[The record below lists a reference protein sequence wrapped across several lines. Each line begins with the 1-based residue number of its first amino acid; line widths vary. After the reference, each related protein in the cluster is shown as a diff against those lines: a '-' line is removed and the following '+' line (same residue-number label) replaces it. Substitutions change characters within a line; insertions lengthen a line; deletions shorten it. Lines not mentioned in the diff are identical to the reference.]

1 MKRLFLI
8 LTLFL
13 GFGGINTAMAL
24 TDLDN
29 LDKELEL
36 VNPKGDVLLGIC
48 TKIVLYFDKGYT
60 TEKRQAILTM
70 FDEYRVMLKDQITF
84 TQDRKY
90 NWIDLRQQSAPE
102 VKEWLQPLPSD
113 WQWEFLYKGGNR
125 EYDASNVNF
134 SVLGKADWEEKNGRL
149 SQVVIHF
156 PLTFFAT
163 YHESVQDVLVRWL
176 RYLQPVHGY
185 AGIGTCRHLE
195 EELAYRA
202 AEYSVA
208 QKYPGLEITHKIRE
222 ILYLKRDT
230 IKGISW
236 QTILSRELLDKV
248 GGVQALSPIKGLSV
262 WQAKDVYL
270 LQVSDY
276 PMLSDLPESYYQLAN
291 LLKPLYSQELWAAQ
305 ERGPFEEKRAPFN
318 GLEYKK
324 WRERFFREDE

>member
-1 MKRLFLI
+1 M
-8 LTLFL
+8 
-13 GFGGINTAMAL
+13 AMAL

-48 TKIVLYFDKGYT
+48 TKIVLFFDKGYT

-70 FDEYRVMLKDQITF
+70 FDEYRAMLKDQITF

-102 VKEWLQPLPSD
+102 VKEWLLPLPSD

-134 SVLGKADWEEKNGRL
+134 SVLGTADWEEKNGRL

-176 RYLQPVHGY
+176 GYLQPVHGY

-195 EELAYRA
+195 ENLAYRN
-202 AEYSVA
+202 AE
-208 QKYPGLEITHKIRE
+208 
-222 ILYLKRDT
+222 
-230 IKGISW
+230 
-236 QTILSRELLDKV
+236 
-248 GGVQALSPIKGLSV
+248 
-262 WQAKDVYL
+262 
-270 LQVSDY
+270 
-276 PMLSDLPESYYQLAN
+276 
-291 LLKPLYSQELWAAQ
+291 SQEVGA
-305 ERGPFEEKRAPFN
+305 FEQDIPFN

>member
-13 GFGGINTAMAL
+13 GFEGINTAMAL

-70 FDEYRVMLKDQITF
+70 FDEYRAMLKDQITF

-134 SVLGKADWEEKNGRL
+134 SVLGRADWGEKKGRL
-149 SQVVIHF
+149 SRVLIHF

-176 RYLQPVHGY
+176 GYLQPLHGY

-195 EELAYRA
+195 ENLAYRA

-208 QKYPGLEITHKIRE
+208 QKYPGLEITNE
-222 ILYLKRDT
+222 ISEGLDLNIET

-236 QTILSRELLDKV
+236 QTILSRELLNKV

-270 LQVSDY
+270 IQASDY

-291 LLKPLYSQELWAAQ
+291 LLKPLYSQELWYPQ
-305 ERGPFEEKRAPFN
+305 EVGAFEQDIPFN